1 MEVTD
6 EQAIWFHESFERLV
20 ANIGGAILGKDHVI
34 RLALTCL
41 VSEGHLL
48 LEDKPGT
55 GKTVLA
61 KALAN
66 SVDGSHS
73 RIQFTPDLMPSDLT
87 GVQIYNQRTNRFE
100 FHKGPIFATIV
111 LADEVNRASPKTQ
124 SAMLEVMEERQVT
137 VDGTTYPVGPDS
149 ESPFMVVATQNPID
163 KEGTYPLP
171 QAQLDR
177 FFMQTDVG
185 YPESEWMVVLIRE
198 AAIRDRSNSV
208 SPIITTQAV
217 TNMARLAAS
226 LSVDKGLAK
235 YLAEIAEATRK
246 APEVSVGLSVRGTLA
261 LVRAAKTWALTKGRS
276 TVLADDIKEMVPYV
290 VAHRLVL
297 KTEARINNVN
307 SKDVLTRIMA
317 QLAPPEVGAR
327 D

>member
-1 MEVTD
+1 M
-6 EQAIWFHESFERLV
+6 IPRRLHESVKAECL
-20 ANIGGAILGKDHVI
+20 NQIDVI

-41 VSEGHLL
+41 LSEGHLL